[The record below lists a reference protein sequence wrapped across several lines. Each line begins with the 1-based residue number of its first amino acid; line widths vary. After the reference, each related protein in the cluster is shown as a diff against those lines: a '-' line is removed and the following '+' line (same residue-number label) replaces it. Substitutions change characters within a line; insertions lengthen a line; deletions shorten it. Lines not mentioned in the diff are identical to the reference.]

1 MMSVKKKP
9 TQFYATLS
17 TSIVLVLIAVFLL
30 VFFHADNIE
39 NIVKENVNILV
50 ELQDNIPSGQKNHL
64 LKVISGYPEVINTSV
79 ELVSK
84 EKAMSLMS
92 GENSIVTVLEE
103 NPFKDII
110 KFNLHHDNYNNNTI
124 EKIKK
129 DIEFE
134 KGVLGVYH
142 ESESL
147 SLIKS
152 NLKKVSLGILI
163 LAVCFI
169 VLAMAI
175 IFNTIKLTLY
185 SDLKEIQTMQM
196 VGATTFF
203 IKKPYLRL
211 AFGMALKAFLTVLVV
226 LSLILVYILK
236 SGGLLGEVVKW
247 EYFALTIILSFFIG
261 LFMQMWGTNL
271 ILNRFLRQT
280 QP

>member
-1 MMSVKKKP
+1 MATKKKP

-50 ELQDNIPSGQKNHL
+50 ELQDNIPSGQKTHL
-64 LKVISGYPEVINTSV
+64 KKIISEFPEVKKTSV
-79 ELVSK
+79 ELVDKSQ
-84 EKAMSLMS
+84 AMTLMA
-92 GENSIVTVLEE
+92 GENNIVSVLDE

-110 KFNLHHDNYNNNTI
+110 KFNLKYEYYNDKTI
-124 EKIKK
+124 DKIKK
-129 DIEFE
+129 EIEWE

-147 SLIKS
+147 NMIKS
-152 NLKKVSLGILI
+152 NLNKVSLGILV

-175 IFNTIKLTLY
+175 IFNTIRLTLY

-196 VGATTFF
+196 VGAQTFF
-203 IKKPYLRL
+203 IKRPYLRI
-211 AFGMALKAFLTVLVV
+211 AFGMSVKAFLTVLVV
-226 LSLILVYILK
+226 LGLILAYLLK
-236 SGGLLGEVVKW
+236 SGGILSEIIMWK
-247 EYFALTIILSFFIG
+247 YFLYTVILSFMIG
-261 LFMQMWGTNL
+261 FFMQMWGTNT
-271 ILNRFLRQT
+271 ILNRFLKQT